1 MINGWKL
8 SFIYN
13 VYQKSKIIFYR
24 NTASAINCYISSQ
37 NREFSDRLEF
47 LLSVSKSLQI
57 ISIAQQSLSNI
68 KQKKT
73 NDFKRSGKKTKSD
86 VITYFTA
93 ARTTPQQCVFP
104 AVVWRTPLK
113 PQDRLDSFIVRPQI
127 SKHKDHTQ
135 KIKNTMQNNQE

>member
-1 MINGWKL
+1 MKAEFHLQLVSKKQNKL
-8 SFIYN
+8 LPEHSLRHY
-13 VYQKSKIIFYR
+13 
-24 NTASAINCYISSQ
+24 CYISSQ

-73 NDFKRSGKKTKSD
+73 NDFQRSGKKTKSD
-86 VITYFTA
+86 VITYITA

-113 PQDRLDSFIVRPQI
+113 PQERKDIFTVRPQI

-135 KIKNTMQNNQE
+135 KIKNTMQNNQPFLP